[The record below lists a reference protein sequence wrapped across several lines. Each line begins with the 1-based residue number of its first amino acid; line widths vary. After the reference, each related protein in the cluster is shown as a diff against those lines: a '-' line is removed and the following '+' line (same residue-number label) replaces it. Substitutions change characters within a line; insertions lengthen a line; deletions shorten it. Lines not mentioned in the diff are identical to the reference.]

1 MDMKVITKP
10 KKWEEVFNRDILADL
25 IRARVRESI
34 KVIVAEELEE
44 ALGAG
49 RHERSEARRGYR
61 HGSESR
67 EFTVGM
73 GKVSLV
79 VPRARLFGES
89 GTSREWKSRIVPRYE
104 RRSAGVDAAILGVY
118 LAGANTRRIK
128 GALSPLLKDAP
139 LSKSAVSRIVG
150 RLKEVFAD
158 WRKRSLAEE
167 DLVYLYL
174 DALGLKVRLAK
185 KIVRV
190 PVHAVLGIKRT
201 GEKVLVDLH
210 LLSQEATAS
219 WQVVVEDLV
228 GRGLKNPELCVID
241 GNPGLRRALADTW
254 PKVPVQRCTVH
265 KLNNLLIHSPKHIRE
280 EVKEDYRQIVYAEDG
295 AKATEAYQKFIEKWK
310 KICPGIVT
318 SLKEAGD
325 ELLTFYR
332 FPEAQWKSLR
342 TTNLIEAVNKEFRR
356 RVKTQGA
363 FPDEDAAL
371 VLLYALFASGQIK
384 LRRIDGFRTIAQLR
398 RAA

>member
-1 MDMKVITKP
+1 MGKVIRMANG
-10 KKWEEVFNRDILADL
+10 WEEVFGRDDLTEVIRKSVRGVIEQILD
-25 IRARVRESI
+25 
-34 KVIVAEELEE
+34 EEMNV

-49 RHERSEARRGYR
+49 RYERMRDRKGYR
-61 HGSESR
+61 HGSEPR
-67 EFTVGM
+67 EISTGLGEVTM
-73 GKVSLV
+73 L
-79 VPRARLFGES
+79 VPRGRIFSKSGKKVEWES
-89 GTSREWKSRIVPRYE
+89 QVLPRYV
-104 RRSAGVDAAILGVY
+104 RRTAQVDAAILGVY
-118 LAGANTRRIK
+118 LSGANTRRIK
-128 GALSPLLKDAP
+128 GALSPLLKNAP

-150 RLKEVFAD
+150 RLKDVFAD

-174 DALGLKVRLAK
+174 DALGLKIRLAK

-190 PVHAVLGIKRT
+190 PVHVVMGIKRT

-210 LLSQEATAS
+210 LLAQEASAS
-219 WQVVVEDLV
+219 WGVVVEDLI
-228 GRGLKNPELCVID
+228 GRGLKNPELVIID
-241 GNPGLRRALADTW
+241 GNPGLRNAVEANW

-265 KLNNLLIHSPKHIRE
+265 KLRNLLIHSPKHIRE
-280 EVKEDYRQIVYAEDG
+280 EVKEDYRQIVYAKDG
-295 AKATEAYQKFIEKWK
+295 AEAKEAHQKFVEKWK
-310 KICPGIVT
+310 KVCPGIVT
-318 SLKEAGD
+318 SLREAGD

-363 FPDEDAAL
+363 FPDENAAL
-371 VLLYALFASGQIK
+371 VLLYGLFASGQIK

>member
-1 MDMKVITKP
+1 
-10 KKWEEVFNRDILADL
+10 
-25 IRARVRESI
+25 
-34 KVIVAEELEE
+34 
-44 ALGAG
+44 
-49 RHERSEARRGYR
+49 
-61 HGSESR
+61 
-67 EFTVGM
+67 
-73 GKVSLV
+73 V

-190 PVHAVLGIKRT
+190 PVHAVVGIKRT

-228 GRGLKNPELCVID
+228 GRGLKNPELVIID
-241 GNPGLRRALADTW
+241 GNPGLRRALAETW

-265 KLNNLLIHSPKHIRE
+265 KLRNLLIHSPKHIRE
-280 EVKEDYRQIVYAEDG
+280 EVKEDYHQIIYAEDG

-310 KICPGIVT
+310 KVCPGIVT
-318 SLKEAGD
+318 SLKEAGE

-363 FPDEDAAL
+363 FPDEDAVL